1 MATRS
6 NIGILNEDGTVTA
19 IYCHWDGY
27 PEGVGLTLVNHYQDE
42 DRVRE
47 LLSLGSISYL
57 TPIIAPPNPNGEIT
71 NERVRGIL
79 EKFNPTPEHTFD
91 DPIPGITVAYHR
103 DRGEPF
109 EVGTFTSEDVYTKY
123 NNSGWVDYN
132 YLFKNNQ
139 WYCGGRTVKK
149 ILKIE

>member
-6 NIGILNEDGTVTA
+6 NIGILNEDGTITA

-42 DRVRE
+42 DKVRE
-47 LLSLGSISYL
+47 LLSLGSLSIL
-57 TPIIAPPNPNGEIT
+57 GPIIAPPNPNGEIT
-71 NERVRGIL
+71 NARVRGII
-79 EKFNPTPEHTFD
+79 ERFNPTPVHTFD
-91 DPIPGITVAYHR
+91 NPISGITVAYHR
-103 DRGEPF
+103 DRGEQF
-109 EVGTFTSEDVYTKY
+109 DQSSFASENVY
-123 NNSGWVDYN
+123 NSSCSDYN

-149 ILKIE
+149 ILENLKD

>member
-6 NIGILNEDGTVTA
+6 NIGILNEDGTITA

-42 DRVRE
+42 DKVRE
-47 LLSLGSISYL
+47 LLSLGSLSIL
-57 TPIIAPPNPNGEIT
+57 GPIIAPPNPNGEIT
-71 NERVRGIL
+71 NARVRGII
-79 EKFNPTPEHTFD
+79 ERFNPTPEHTFD
-91 DPIPGITVAYHR
+91 NPISGITVAYHR
-103 DRGEPF
+103 DRGEQF
-109 EVGTFTSEDVYTKY
+109 EIGTFASENVY
-123 NNSGWVDYN
+123 NSGWVDYN

-149 ILKIE
+149 ILENLKD

>member
-6 NIGILNEDGTVTA
+6 NIGILNEDGTITA

-27 PEGVGLTLVNHYQDE
+27 PEGVGTTLVNHYQDE
-42 DRVRE
+42 DKVRE
-47 LLSLGSISYL
+47 LLSLGSISIL
-57 TPIIAPPNPNGEIT
+57 APIVAPPNPNGDID
-71 NERVRGIL
+71 NEKMRAIAER
-79 EKFNPTPEHTFD
+79 FNPTPEHTWD
-91 DPIPGITVAYHR
+91 EPLAGITVAYHR

-109 EVGTFTSEDVYTKY
+109 DQISVASENVY
-123 NNSGWVDYN
+123 NSGWVDYH